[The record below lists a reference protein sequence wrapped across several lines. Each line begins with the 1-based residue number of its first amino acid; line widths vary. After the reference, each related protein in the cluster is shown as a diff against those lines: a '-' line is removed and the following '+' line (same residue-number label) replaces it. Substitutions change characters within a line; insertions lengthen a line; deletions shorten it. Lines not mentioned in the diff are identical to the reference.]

1 MIIIDLVLVLVLE
14 GLVLVLGCLVLVL
27 VLVLVGLVL
36 VLGLECLVLVL
47 VLEGQVLV
55 NITDHHSLAA
65 QSFITAH
72 KMVKFRHSSQWSVK
86 CSMKHSRS
94 STNWIYLG
102 KDTIYMDVGC
112 LLCIY
117 RGVSNLTLR

>member
-1 MIIIDLVLVLVLE
+1 LIIIDLVLVLVLVLE

-36 VLGLECLVLVL
+36 VLGLECLVL